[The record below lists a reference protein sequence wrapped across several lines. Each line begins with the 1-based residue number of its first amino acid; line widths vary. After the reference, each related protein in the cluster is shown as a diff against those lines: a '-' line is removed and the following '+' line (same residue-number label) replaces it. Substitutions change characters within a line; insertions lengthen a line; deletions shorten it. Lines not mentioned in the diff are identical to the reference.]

1 MIRNLVAALALIA
14 AFAATSPSSADDH
27 GLLFVSL
34 TTDEVHRVDM
44 ATKFSASTL
53 ERGHPLAIW
62 LNDKGVLLASKQ
74 NASKFAEQQKALAEL
89 IGKGATLIVCPFCMK
104 HYGVAES
111 DLIEGAKLGNPEL
124 TGGLLFKD
132 DTRTLTW

>member
-1 MIRNLVAALALIA
+1 MAALAVIA
-14 AFAATSPSSADDH
+14 AFAATSPASADD
-27 GLLFVSL
+27 GSLFVNL
-34 TTDEVHRVDM
+34 TTDEAHRVDM
-44 ATKFSASTL
+44 ATKFSASML
-53 ERGHPLAIW
+53 ERGHPLVIW

-74 NASKFAEQQKALAEL
+74 HASKFAEQQKALAEL

-111 DLIEGAKLGNPEL
+111 DLINGAKLGNPEL

-132 DTRTLTW
+132 GTRTLTW